1 MFIVSIIK
9 YVSVNEE
16 HADDLAFFYS
26 FATSRDKTNRG
37 KTIQPIKS
45 KRFILLGTQLC
56 SANIEEP
63 RSGAKVKVG
72 KAFIQKKREKL

>member
-9 YVSVNEE
+9 YVTVNEE

-72 KAFIQKKREKL
+72 KAFIQKKREKV